1 MYSKPRERTRVLG
14 KGRTN
19 SNNSNND
26 NKHVNDNDT
35 ILNAERNR
43 NKRFRRKR
51 EIEAKRCFRL
61 VATPVSRHVACVRV
75 CVCGLLIVAIWQ
87 AGRTGPAGL
96 GWPGRFDGAEAKWKA
111 SCHAKAVKVCASAL
125 ACRPVTGPPFFLPL
139 LARFATHR
147 TTHRSS
153 LGLTSSP
160 SIFFSSS
167 CDLPSPL
174 LPPGYRR
181 RGWIFVFPYAC

>member
-1 MYSKPRERTRVLG
+1 MSSFITGNVPPPVMSECRRRMFLPAKASRRERVHVSQLRTPRALKRCEKGLRGVILYFTPLAPLDMYSKPRERTRALG

-75 CVCGLLIVAIWQ
+75 RMWVIDCCNM
-87 AGRTGPAGL
+87 AGGQDRACWAGL
-96 GWPGRFDGAEAKWKA
+96 GR
-111 SCHAKAVKVCASAL
+111 KV
-125 ACRPVTGPPFFLPL
+125 
-139 LARFATHR
+139 
-147 TTHRSS
+147 
-153 LGLTSSP
+153 
-160 SIFFSSS
+160 
-167 CDLPSPL
+167 
-174 LPPGYRR
+174 RR
-181 RGWIFVFPYAC
+181 RGS